1 MSECALFAVAP
12 FYYKLFYTLFHFKCL
27 FLYSENYIEINNYI
41 TLLMSTEEPIQD
53 NNDPD
58 IEMEICEECTGE
70 INCNKDNIYI
80 LTKEEEND
88 KLWCQ
93 CCFEE
98 LWKEYSNNGWTGDD
112 IEYYL
117 ELEKEEKETS

>member
-1 MSECALFAVAP
+1 MS
-12 FYYKLFYTLFHFKCL
+12 KCV
-27 FLYSENYIEINNYI
+27 YSENYIKINNYNVLI
-41 TLLMSTEEPIQD
+41 MSTEEIIQE
-53 NNDPD
+53 NNNPD
-58 IEMEICEECTGE
+58 IGICEECNSE
-70 INCNKDNIYI
+70 INCEKDNIYI
-80 LTKEEEND
+80 LTKDEND

-117 ELEKEEKETS
+117 ELENEEKEVS

>member
-1 MSECALFAVAP
+1 MNPEELIQ
-12 FYYKLFYTLFHFKCL
+12 
-27 FLYSENYIEINNYI
+27 ENDDLEID
-41 TLLMSTEEPIQD
+41 L
-53 NNDPD
+53 
-58 IEMEICEECTGE
+58 EICEECTGE

-80 LTKEEEND
+80 LTKGQTE

-98 LWKEYSNNGWTGDD
+98 LLKEYSNNGWTGDD

-117 ELEKEEKETS
+117 ELEKEELEKRIIEGRF

>member
-1 MSECALFAVAP
+1 V
-12 FYYKLFYTLFHFKCL
+12 YI
-27 FLYSENYIEINNYI
+27 ENYIKINNYI
-41 TLLMSTEEPIQD
+41 TLLMDAEEVIQE
-53 NNDPD
+53 NNDQD
-58 IEMEICEECTGE
+58 IAICEECAGE

-93 CCFEE
+93 SCFEE
-98 LWKEYSNNGWTGDD
+98 LWKEYSINGWTGDD

-117 ELEKEEKETS
+117 ELENEENETS